1 MVVVSSLSEVDIDHL
16 LETFNDAFSDYDVPM
31 HMDKTQLVRHMHV
44 NGCNLDD
51 SVGLFDDGKLVGF
64 LLVARRNTIAYDA
77 GTGIRVAYRG
87 QGLAHLLIDHAIRH
101 TTHRGCTSFVLEV
114 LDTNARAKKLYEK
127 HGFSTVRT
135 LACHRLEQG
144 IRPAKGT
151 VTLEKQQHLR
161 LRKGACRPSWQY
173 SEQSLKAGSYTGF
186 DIVCNREAVGTLCLD
201 TKRGMIAQIF
211 IEPSQRRRGYAKQAL
226 LAAHVLCETEHLSF
240 YNVDTACLD
249 LQGFLAAV
257 GFHCLLTQSEM
268 HRILKPQAKV

>member
-1 MVVVSSLSEVDIDHL
+1 MVVVSSLSKVDIDHL

-31 HMDKTQLVRHMHV
+31 QMDSCQLVRHMHT
-44 NGCNLDD
+44 NGCSLDD
-51 SVGLFDDGKLVGF
+51 SVGLFDEGKLVGF

-87 QGLAHLLIDHAIRH
+87 QGLAHQLIDQAIKH
-101 TTHRGCTSFVLEV
+101 TAHRGCTSFVLEV
-114 LDTNARAKKLYEK
+114 LDTNDRAKKLYEK

-135 LACHRLEQG
+135 LACHRLERDAWPG
-144 IRPAKGT
+144 KGL
-151 VTLEKQQHLR
+151 VSLKRQQLLR
-161 LRKGACRPSWQY
+161 LGRGECEPSWQY

-186 DIVCNREAVGTLCLD
+186 DIVCNREVVGTLCLD
-201 TKRGMIAQIF
+201 TTRGMIAQIF
-211 IEPSQRRRGYAKQAL
+211 IEPSQRRRGYAKEAL
-226 LAAHVLCETEHLSF
+226 LAAQALCETEHLSF

-268 HRILKPQAKV
+268 HRTLNPQARA